1 MMPSMTLKRISK
13 EQPMREGEVAV
24 VDYLNGDLTKYLEQ
38 ETSERIA
45 GISEFKGK
53 VEAEQARAEAAEGK
67 LTADLAN
74 EVNARKADGERLT
87 TGLADEVSSRKA
99 DSERLTTGLA
109 DERAARESADTKL
122 TSDLASEATE
132 RKAKDAALEGKF
144 PIKTEDIKDGSVGP
158 TKLDTTILAQ
168 LSKLDTIPV
177 MEYGLTTPFSVEASS
192 HADITI
198 TYASPKATVPI
209 LICSVV
215 CQTNVLAC
223 TLAQVSTAQAVIRVD
238 NITTAKIDNVSISW
252 SLISRG

>member
-1 MMPSMTLKRISK
+1 MMPTMKLKQISK
-13 EQPMREGEVAV
+13 VQPMREGEVAV

-45 GISEFKGK
+45 GINEFKGK

-67 LTADLAN
+67 LTADLAD
-74 EVNARKADGERLT
+74 EVNSRKADG
-87 TGLADEVSSRKA
+87 
-99 DSERLTTGLA
+99 ERLTTGLA

-122 TSDLASEATE
+122 TSDLASEVTE
-132 RKAKDAALEGKF
+132 RKAQATAFEGRF
-144 PIKTEDIKDGSVGP
+144 PVKSEDIKDGAVGP

-168 LSKLDTIPV
+168 LGKLDSLPST
-177 MEYGLTTPFSVEASS
+177 EYGLTAPVSVKANS

-223 TLAQVSTAQAVIRVD
+223 TLAQVSTTQAVVRVD
-238 NITTAKIDNVSISW
+238 NMTTTNIDNVSISW

>member
-1 MMPSMTLKRISK
+1 MMPTMKLKQISK
-13 EQPMREGEVAV
+13 VQPMREGEVAV

-45 GISEFKGK
+45 GINEFKGK

-67 LTADLAN
+67 LTADLA
-74 EVNARKADGERLT
+74 
-87 TGLADEVSSRKA
+87 DEVSSRKA

-109 DERAARESADTKL
+109 DERTARESADTRL
-122 TSDLASEATE
+122 TSDLANEVTD
-132 RKAKDAALEGKF
+132 RKAQTTALEGRF
-144 PIKTEDIKDGSVGP
+144 PVKAEDIKDGAVGP
-158 TKLDTTILAQ
+158 TKLDTTILTQ
-168 LSKLDTIPV
+168 LGRLDTLPV
-177 MEYGLTTPFSVEASS
+177 MEYGLTPSFSVEANS
-192 HADITI
+192 HADVTI

-223 TLAQVSTAQAVIRVD
+223 TLAQVSTTQAVVRVD
-238 NITTAKIDNVSISW
+238 NMTSGKIDNVSISW

>member
-1 MMPSMTLKRISK
+1 MTLKRISK

-45 GISEFKGK
+45 GINEFNGK

-67 LTADLAN
+67 LTADLTD
-74 EVNARKADGERLT
+74 EVNARK
-87 TGLADEVSSRKA
+87 S
-99 DSERLTTGLA
+99 DSERLTTDLA
-109 DERAARESADTKL
+109 GERTARESADTKL
-122 TSDLASEATE
+122 TSDLANEVTE
-132 RKAKDAALEGKF
+132 RKANDTALEGRF
-144 PIKTEDIKDGSVGP
+144 PIKTEDIKDGAVGP
-158 TKLDTTILAQ
+158 TKLDTTILSQ
-168 LSKLDTIPV
+168 LGKLDSLPLL
-177 MEYGLTTPFSVEASS
+177 EYGLTPSFSVEASS

-209 LICSVV
+209 LVCSVV

-223 TLAQVSTAQAVIRVD
+223 TLAQVSTTQAVVRVD
-238 NITTAKIDNVSISW
+238 NMTSGKIDNVSISW

>member
-45 GISEFKGK
+45 GINEFNGK

-67 LTADLAN
+67 LTADLTD
-74 EVNARKADGERLT
+74 EVNARK
-87 TGLADEVSSRKA
+87 S
-99 DSERLTTGLA
+99 DSERLTTDLA
-109 DERAARESADTKL
+109 GERTARESADTKL
-122 TSDLASEATE
+122 TSDLANEVTE
-132 RKAKDAALEGKF
+132 RKANDTALEGRF
-144 PIKTEDIKDGSVGP
+144 PIKTEDIKDGAVGP
-158 TKLDTTILAQ
+158 TKLDTTILSQ
-168 LSKLDTIPV
+168 LGKLDSLPLL
-177 MEYGLTTPFSVEASS
+177 EYGLTPSFSVEASS

-209 LICSVV
+209 LVCSVV

-223 TLAQVSTAQAVIRVD
+223 TLAQVSTTQAVVRVD
-238 NITTAKIDNVSISW
+238 NMTSGKIDNVSISW

>member
-1 MMPSMTLKRISK
+1 MPTMRLKQISK
-13 EQPMREGEVAV
+13 TQPMREGEVAV

-45 GISEFKGK
+45 GINELKGK
-53 VEAEQARAEAAEGK
+53 VEAEQTRAEAAEGK

-74 EVNARKADGERLT
+74 EVN
-87 TGLADEVSSRKA
+87 SRKT
-99 DSERLTTGLA
+99 DSERLTTGLT
-109 DERAARESADTKL
+109 DERTARESADARL
-122 TSDLASEATE
+122 TSDLAAEVTE
-132 RKAKDAALEGKF
+132 RKAQAKALEGRF
-144 PIKTEDIKDGSVGP
+144 PVKSEDIKDGAVGP

-168 LSKLDTIPV
+168 LGKLDALPV
-177 MEYGLTTPFSVEASS
+177 MEYGLTTPVSVEASS
-192 HADITI
+192 HADVTI

-223 TLAQVSTAQAVIRVD
+223 TLAQVSTTQAVVRVD
-238 NITTAKIDNVSISW
+238 NITTTKIDNVSISW

>member
-1 MMPSMTLKRISK
+1 MPSMKLKKIDK
-13 EQPMREGEVAV
+13 AQPMREGEVAV

-45 GISEFKGK
+45 GINEFKGK
-53 VEAEQARAEAAEGK
+53 VEAEQVRAEAAERK
-67 LTADLAN
+67 LTADLTD
-74 EVNARKADGERLT
+74 EVNARKADSERLT
-87 TGLADEVSSRKA
+87 TGLADEVNARKA

-109 DERAARESADTKL
+109 DERTAREAADTKL
-122 TSDLASEATE
+122 ASDLSYDVTE
-132 RKAKDAALEGKF
+132 RKAENAALKGRF
-144 PIKTEDIKDGSVGP
+144 PVKTEDISDGAVGP

-168 LSKLDTIPV
+168 LGKLDSMPLL
-177 MEYGLTTPFSVEASS
+177 EYGLTTPVSIEANS

-223 TLAQVSTAQAVIRVD
+223 TLAQVSTIQAVVRVD
-238 NITTAKIDNVSISW
+238 NMTSGKIDNVSISW

>member
-1 MMPSMTLKRISK
+1 MMPSMTLKKIDK
-13 EQPMREGEVAV
+13 AQPMREGEVAV

-45 GISEFKGK
+45 GINEFKGK

-67 LTADLAN
+67 LTADLI
-74 EVNARKADGERLT
+74 
-87 TGLADEVSSRKA
+87 DEMNSRKA

-109 DERAARESADTKL
+109 DERTTRESADTRL
-122 TSDLASEATE
+122 TSDLANEVTE
-132 RKAKDAALEGKF
+132 RKAKDTALEGRF
-144 PIKTEDIKDGSVGP
+144 PIKTEDIKDGAVGP

-168 LSKLDTIPV
+168 LRKLDSLPLL
-177 MEYGLTTPFSVEASS
+177 EYGLTPSFSVEASS

-209 LICSVV
+209 LVCSVV

-223 TLAQVSTAQAVIRVD
+223 SISQVTTTQAVVRVE
-238 NITTAKIDNVSISW
+238 NATTAKVDNVSISW
-252 SLISRG
+252 FLVTGR

>member
-1 MMPSMTLKRISK
+1 MPTIRLKQISK
-13 EQPMREGEVAV
+13 TQPMREGEVAV

-45 GISEFKGK
+45 GINELKGK
-53 VEAEQARAEAAEGK
+53 VEEEQTRAEEAEGK
-67 LTADLAN
+67 LTADLAD
-74 EVNARKADGERLT
+74 EVN
-87 TGLADEVSSRKA
+87 SRKA

-109 DERAARESADTKL
+109 DEKVARESADTKL
-122 TSDLASEATE
+122 TSDLASEVTK
-132 RKAKDAALEGKF
+132 RKAKDSAFEGRF
-144 PIKTEDIKDGSVGP
+144 PVKSDDIKDGAVGP
-158 TKLDTTILAQ
+158 TKLDTTILTQ
-168 LSKLDTIPV
+168 LGKLDALPV
-177 MEYGLTTPFSVEASS
+177 MEYGLTTPVSVEASS

-223 TLAQVSTAQAVIRVD
+223 TLAQVSTTKAVVRVD
-238 NITTAKIDNVSISW
+238 NMTTAKIDNVSISW

>member
-1 MMPSMTLKRISK
+1 MPTMKLKQISK
-13 EQPMREGEVAV
+13 VQPMREGEVAV

-45 GISEFKGK
+45 GINEFRGK

-67 LTADLAN
+67 LTADLTD
-74 EVNARKADGERLT
+74 EVN
-87 TGLADEVSSRKA
+87 SRKA

-109 DERAARESADTKL
+109 DEKAARESADTKL
-122 TSDLASEATE
+122 TTDLATE
-132 RKAKDAALEGKF
+132 TSARIAGDAAIDARF
-144 PIKTEDIKDGSVGP
+144 PVKTADIADGAVGP
-158 TKLDTTILAQ
+158 TKLDTTILTQ
-168 LSKLDTIPV
+168 LGKLDSLPLL
-177 MEYGLTTPFSVEASS
+177 EYGLTTPVSVEANS

-198 TYASPKATVPI
+198 TYASPKETVPI

-223 TLAQVSTAQAVIRVD
+223 TLAQVSTTQAVVRVD
-238 NITTAKIDNVSISW
+238 NMTTGKIDNVSISW

>member
-1 MMPSMTLKRISK
+1 MMPSMTLKRIDK
-13 EQPMREGEVAV
+13 TQPMRDGEVAV

-45 GISEFKGK
+45 GINEFSGK

-67 LTADLAN
+67 LTADLTA
-74 EVNARKADGERLT
+74 EVN
-87 TGLADEVSSRKA
+87 SRKA

-109 DERAARESADTKL
+109 NERTARESADTKL
-122 TSDLASEATE
+122 TSDLATEITE
-132 RKAKDAALEGKF
+132 RKANDATLEGRF
-144 PIKTEDIKDGSVGP
+144 PVKTEDIKDGAVGP

-168 LSKLDTIPV
+168 LSKLDTLPT
-177 MEYGLTTPFSVEASS
+177 MEYGLTPSFSVEANS

-223 TLAQVSTAQAVIRVD
+223 TLAQVSTTQAVVRVD
-238 NITTAKIDNVSISW
+238 NMTSSKIDNVSISW

>member
-1 MMPSMTLKRISK
+1 MTLKRISK

-45 GISEFKGK
+45 GINEFKGK

-67 LTADLAN
+67 LTADLTN
-74 EVNARKADGERLT
+74 EVNARK
-87 TGLADEVSSRKA
+87 S
-99 DSERLTTGLA
+99 DSERLTTYLA
-109 DERAARESADTKL
+109 SERTARESADTKL
-122 TSDLASEATE
+122 TSDLANEVTE
-132 RKAKDAALEGKF
+132 RKTADAALEGRF
-144 PIKTEDIKDGSVGP
+144 PVKTDDIKDGAVGH

-168 LSKLDTIPV
+168 LSKLDSLPLL
-177 MEYGLTTPFSVEASS
+177 EYGLTPSFSVEASS

-209 LICSVV
+209 LVCSVV

-223 TLAQVSTAQAVIRVD
+223 TLAQVSTTQAVVRVD
-238 NITTAKIDNVSISW
+238 NMTSGKIDNVSISW

>member
-1 MMPSMTLKRISK
+1 MMPTMRLKQISK
-13 EQPMREGEVAV
+13 TQPMREGEVAV

-45 GISEFKGK
+45 GINELKGK

-67 LTADLAN
+67 LTADLTD
-74 EVNARKADGERLT
+74 EVNT
-87 TGLADEVSSRKA
+87 RKA

-109 DERAARESADTKL
+109 DEKAARESADTKL
-122 TSDLASEATE
+122 TTGLADERTSRESADAKLTSDLSSEVTE
-132 RKAKDAALEGKF
+132 RKAQATALEGRF
-144 PIKTEDIKDGSVGP
+144 PVKAEDIKDGAVGP
-158 TKLDTTILAQ
+158 TKLDTTILTQ
-168 LSKLDTIPV
+168 LGRLDALPV
-177 MEYGLTTPFSVEASS
+177 MEYGLTTPVSVEANS

-223 TLAQVSTAQAVIRVD
+223 TLAQVSTTQAVVRVD
-238 NITTAKIDNVSISW
+238 NMTTAKIDNVSIAW

>member
-1 MMPSMTLKRISK
+1 
-13 EQPMREGEVAV
+13 MREGEVAV

-45 GISEFKGK
+45 GINEFKGK
-53 VEAEQARAEAAEGK
+53 VEAEKARAEAAEGK
-67 LTADLAN
+67 LTADLTD
-74 EVNARKADGERLT
+74 EVN
-87 TGLADEVSSRKA
+87 SRKA

-109 DERAARESADTKL
+109 DERTARESADTKL
-122 TSDLASEATE
+122 TSDLANEVTERKAADAKLTSDIATEATE
-132 RKAKDAALEGKF
+132 RKAAVTAVEARF
-144 PIKTEDIKDGSVGP
+144 PVKSDDITDGAVGP

-168 LSKLDTIPV
+168 LGKLDSLPLL
-177 MEYGLTTPFSVEASS
+177 EYGLTPSFSVEASS

-223 TLAQVSTAQAVIRVD
+223 TLARVSTTQAVVRVD
-238 NITTAKIDNVSISW
+238 NMTSAKIDNVSISW